1 MISNQLKSIL
11 RDRRFKIIRLYMI
24 SICCLSLYYY
34 FETSDLLPSLLE
46 ETKGTYTQ
54 EFKANFV
61 SGLLKYGTL
70 AIGSSIFIILSFIL
84 IKERIFKAR

>member
-11 RDRRFKIIRLYMI
+11 RDKRFKIIKLYAI
-24 SICCLSLYYY
+24 SIICFSCFYYL
-34 FETSDLLPSLLE
+34 ETSDLLPSLLE

-61 SGLLKYGTL
+61 FGLLKYGTL